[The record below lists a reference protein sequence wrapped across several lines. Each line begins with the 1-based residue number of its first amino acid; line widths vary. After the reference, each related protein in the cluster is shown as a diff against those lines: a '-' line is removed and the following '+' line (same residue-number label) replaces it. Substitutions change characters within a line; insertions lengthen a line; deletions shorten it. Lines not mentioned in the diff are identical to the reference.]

1 MGVGDQG
8 VVRRFRMALLWPVA
22 LPLLLVLGALTPLH
36 LVTAQAGSLDR
47 GVPAARPTPPPPPL
61 AEHFDNAGISDDTDT
76 AAADLDGA
84 GRSLSA
90 VALKRAGWGPGQR
103 LTLHRTQLTWPD
115 TAPGEPDNAV
125 ADGQEVGVSGRGDA
139 LTLLAAATGGTATG
153 SGRIIYTD
161 GTWDRYTVTVPD
173 WATGPHPTK
182 AIALPYANAP
192 QGRIERPALLYART
206 VPADPAREV
215 ARVELPRA
223 ADDTARMHVF
233 ALGLRAPT
241 SRWTGTWSTSTSG
254 YAALGPWED
263 QTLRLAVRSTTG
275 GPAVRVRLDNTF
287 AAEPVAIGR
296 VTIALR
302 RSGAEAAHA
311 PVPLTFGGAP
321 GTRIPAG
328 GQAFSDPA
336 TFRVPGGGDLLV
348 SIHLPEPV
356 TAAPVHSAATGTNY
370 ITDPG
375 AGDATRAAGAG
386 PFTGTI
392 ATWPFLTGIDVLGG
406 PGAVVALGDSITD
419 GVGSTPDANRRWP
432 DVLSERLRS
441 QSSVPH
447 YGVLNQGISAN
458 RIVTDR
464 YSGDGVSTDTGGVS
478 APHRLDRDVLAQTS
492 AHTVIVFEG
501 VNDVRHTGTTPR
513 QVTLGLAEIATRTR
527 AHGKRVLVATV
538 APCGGFRD
546 CTDDVDA
553 KRREVN
559 AFIRANGK
567 RGGLFDGVLDFD
579 AVLRD
584 PEAPER
590 LRPAYDSGDHL
601 HPGDAGLR
609 AIAESIDLDMLG
621 TPA

>member
-1 MGVGDQG
+1 MA
-8 VVRRFRMALLWPVA
+8 RLWPMAL
-22 LPLLLVLGALTPLH
+22 LLLVLCGLTPLH
-36 LVTAQAGSLDR
+36 LVTAQAGSVAR
-47 GVPAARPTPPPPPL
+47 KAPEARPAPAPL
-61 AEHFDNAGISDDTDT
+61 AEHFDNAGISDDAD
-76 AAADLDGA
+76 ASAADLDGT

-90 VALKRAGWGPGQR
+90 AALRRAGWGPGQR
-103 LTLHRTQLTWPD
+103 LTVHRTRLTWPD
-115 TAPGEPDNAV
+115 TVPGEPDNAV
-125 ADGQEVGVSGRGDA
+125 ADGQEVRVSGRGDA
-139 LTLLAAATGGTATG
+139 LTLLVAATGGTATG
-153 SGRIIYTD
+153 SGRIVYAD
-161 GTWDRYTVTVPD
+161 GTSDTYTLTVPD
-173 WATGPHPTK
+173 WVTGPHPTK
-182 AIALPYANAP
+182 AVALPYANSP
-192 QGRIERPALLYART
+192 QGRIERPVLLYART
-206 VPADPAREV
+206 VPADPARDV
-215 ARVELPRA
+215 ARVELPRV
-223 ADDTARMHVF
+223 ADDAARIHVF

-254 YAALGPWED
+254 YTAVGPWED

-275 GPAVRVRLDNTF
+275 GLGARVRLDNTF

-302 RSGAEAAHA
+302 RHGAEAAHT
-311 PVPLTFGGAP
+311 PVPLTFDGAP

-328 GQAFSDPA
+328 GQVLSDPA
-336 TFRVPGGGDLLV
+336 MFPVPAGGDLLV
-348 SIHLPEPV
+348 SIHLPEAV
-356 TAAPVHSAATGTNY
+356 TAAPVHTAVTGTNY
-370 ITDPG
+370 VTAPG
-375 AGDATRAAGAG
+375 SGDATAAAGAD

-406 PGAVVALGDSITD
+406 PGSVVALGDSITD
-419 GVGSTPDANRRWP
+419 GVGSTPNANRRWP
-432 DVLSERLRS
+432 DVFSERLRS

-478 APHRLDRDVLAQTS
+478 APHRLERDVLAQTS

-501 VNDVRHTGTTPR
+501 VNDVRHTGTTPQ
-513 QVTLGLAEIATRTR
+513 QVTAGLAEIAARTR

-546 CTDDVDA
+546 CTDEVDA

-559 AFIRANGK
+559 AFIRANG
-567 RGGLFDGVLDFD
+567 RAGGLFDGVLDFD

-584 PEAPER
+584 PSAPER
-590 LRPAYDSGDHL
+590 LLPAYDSGDHL

-609 AIAESIDLDMLG
+609 AIAESIDLELLRA
-621 TPA
+621 PA